1 MRSLLY
7 AVGSDS
13 CGLDWIM
20 LKHVRPSDPSH
31 CAPEK
36 KKSAWL
42 GSRRTYRHMND
53 CFMTFQSKIDSK
65 EYHCHTSK

>member
-36 KKSAWL
+36 KRAHGWGAGEL
-42 GSRRTYRHMND
+42 TD
-53 CFMTFQSKIDSK
+53 T
-65 EYHCHTSK
+65 